1 MSAQGYDYIIVGAG
15 SAGCVVANRLS
26 ADPSCR
32 VLLLEAGGSDR
43 NFWLKLPVGYYR
55 TIYNERFSRLFTTEP
70 NERTGGR
77 SIVWPRGRVLG
88 GSSSI
93 NGLIFI
99 RGQHEDFDDWER
111 LGAKGWN
118 YRELLPYFRR
128 YERYPGGESQYH
140 GGLGEFEVSDLR
152 TGNRASAAWV
162 DAGVEYG
169 LPRNPDFNGA
179 TTLGVGAYQ
188 LGIGRHWR
196 SSAASAFLRP
206 VAHRRNLTVITRA
219 QVSKVAFASGVAT
232 GVEWI
237 HGGRVFEATAEREV
251 ILSAGALQ
259 SPQLLQLSGVGPA
272 GLLRGLGIAVVA
284 DAPEVGHNLQDH
296 YQARMI
302 VRLKQPISL
311 NDQVR
316 NPLELARMGLQWML
330 AGNGPLTAGAGQ
342 VGGAAC
348 TEYAVGG
355 RPDVQFNVMPL
366 SVDKPGDP
374 LHRYSG
380 FTASVWQC
388 HGESR
393 GQLAIRST
401 DPFDQPRIEPNYFA
415 EDIDRKTMV
424 AGLRILRDIYRQKS
438 FRDLWD
444 IEMVPGDAV
453 NDDAGLWDFARTTG
467 GTVFHCVGTCRMGTD
482 TTSVLDPQ
490 LRVRGVERLRVI
502 DASVMPQITSANTN
516 ATSLMIGER
525 GAALVM
531 SSMASPPFDR
541 SILRTPDGFDF
552 RKPRSEIRTDR
563 RHFSSADGARNMG
576 AGSAGYRRMRCSP
589 PNSASPG
596 SPSGRLS
603 ICWRATGSSKP
614 SRAAAPS
621 SPVR

>member
-1 MSAQGYDYIIVGAG
+1 MAGLGFDYIIVGAG

-55 TIYNERFSRLFTTEP
+55 TIYNERFSRLFMTEP
-70 NERTGGR
+70 SETTGGR

-111 LGAKGWN
+111 LGASGWS

-128 YERYPGGESQYH
+128 YERYSGGESQYH

-152 TGNRASAAWV
+152 NDNAASAAWV
-162 DAGVEYG
+162 AAATEYG
-169 LPRNPDFNGA
+169 LPGNPDFNGA
-179 TTLGVGAYQ
+179 TTLGVGNYQ

-196 SSAASAFLRP
+196 TSAASAFLRP
-206 VAHRRNLTVITRA
+206 VAHRPNLTVITEA
-219 QVSKVAFASGVAT
+219 LVSKVVFKGGVAT

-237 HGGRVFEATAEREV
+237 RDRQVAQATAEREV

-272 GLLRGLGIAVVA
+272 DLLHGLGIPVVA
-284 DAPEVGHNLQDH
+284 DAPEVGRNLQDH

-302 VRLKQPISL
+302 VRLKRRMSL

-316 NPLELARMGLQWML
+316 NPFELAKMGLQWMF
-330 AGNGPLTAGAGQ
+330 AGAGPLTVGAGQ

-348 TEYAVGG
+348 TEYAIGG
-355 RPDVQFNVMPL
+355 RPDIQFNVMPL

-388 HGESR
+388 HAASR
-393 GQLAIRST
+393 GQLAISST
-401 DPFDQPRIEPNYFA
+401 DPFEQPRIAPNYFA
-415 EDIDRKTMV
+415 EEIDRKTMV
-424 AGLRILRDIYRQKS
+424 AGLKMLREIYRQPS

-444 IEMVPGDAV
+444 VEMVPGEAI
-453 NDDAGLWDFARTTG
+453 NTPAGLWDFARTSG
-467 GTVFHCVGTCRMGTD
+467 GTVFHCVGTCRMGGD
-482 TTSVLDPQ
+482 AQSVLDPA
-490 LRVRGVERLRVI
+490 LRVRGVERLRVV
-502 DASVMPQITSANTN
+502 DASAMPQITSANTN

-531 SSMASPPFDR
+531 S
-541 SILRTPDGFDF
+541 
-552 RKPRSEIRTDR
+552 
-563 RHFSSADGARNMG
+563 
-576 AGSAGYRRMRCSP
+576 
-589 PNSASPG
+589 
-596 SPSGRLS
+596 
-603 ICWRATGSSKP
+603 
-614 SRAAAPS
+614 
-621 SPVR
+621 